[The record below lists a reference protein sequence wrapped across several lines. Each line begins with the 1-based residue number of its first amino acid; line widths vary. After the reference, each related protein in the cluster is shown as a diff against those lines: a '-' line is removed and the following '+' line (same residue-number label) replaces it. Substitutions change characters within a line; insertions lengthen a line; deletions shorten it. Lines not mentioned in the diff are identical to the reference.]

1 MKFSYRI
8 QYVLITANSIFCC
21 NALISIQRSRER
33 CYTFTFA
40 PYNAKLET
48 LQVIVDG
55 VYVGQNI
62 ATIYGDSPGLAP
74 LSLVDV
80 WYMELLNVN
89 ATILPHYKP

>member
-1 MKFSYRI
+1 MG
-8 QYVLITANSIFCC
+8 
-21 NALISIQRSRER
+21 QRSGDELGLHFQHLDIF
-33 CYTFTFA
+33 YFTTSCHSL
-40 PYNAKLET
+40 KM
-48 LQVIVDG
+48 IIDG